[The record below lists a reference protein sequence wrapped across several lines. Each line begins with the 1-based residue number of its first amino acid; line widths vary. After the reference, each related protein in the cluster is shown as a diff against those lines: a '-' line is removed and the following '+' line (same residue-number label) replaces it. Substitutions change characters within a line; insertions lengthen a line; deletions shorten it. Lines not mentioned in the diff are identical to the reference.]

1 MNKSI
6 VDIVRDVRTTIDE
19 IALNDS
25 DFFGGLD
32 NYELHE
38 IVRQKLA
45 EAVDFV
51 HGNTNTSL
59 VDFKDS
65 AVKSRSLDKS
75 SEDTEDKTKY
85 GTISESYEYRI
96 RVPEDYHRFVEG
108 VMDCWSEYVT
118 ETIDAG
124 DPDYRKVQDQYSG
137 ASVLRPAILW
147 DGRQFR
153 FLRGSSEDNK
163 ATLIYFPR
171 CEYDANENPNDEV
184 EINRPLYTALIYH
197 LSGLVLLTYGEQRAD
212 DMFNMAMTHM
222 GVTAKA

>member
-1 MNKSI
+1 MNKN
-6 VDIVRDVRTTIDE
+6 VEDILRDVRTVIDE

-51 HGNTNTSL
+51 HGNANANL
-59 VDFKDS
+59 VDFSDAS
-65 AVKSRSLDKS
+65 VKSKDLTNGASADDS
-75 SEDTEDKTKY
+75 SI
-85 GTISESYEYRI
+85 GSGFEYRI
-96 RVPEDYHRFVEG
+96 KKPNNFLRFIQG

-124 DPDYRKVQDQYSG
+124 DPDYLKVQDEYSG

-153 FLRGSSEDNK
+153 FIKGTSDKHK
-163 ATLIYFPR
+163 ATVLYFER
-171 CEYDANENPNDEV
+171 CSYDPNSTTPAESI
-184 EINRPLYTALIYH
+184 EINQALYTALVYY
-197 LSGLVLLTYGEQRAD
+197 LSGLVLMTYGEQRAD